1 MAMLKPK
8 LKMSRPAPIRPTQEF
23 DGLMKNAEAKNA
35 RLRKSEFDMDRQL
48 DRRREDGMS

>member
-8 LKMSRPAPIRPTQEF
+8 LKMSRPAPIRPTQEYHR
-23 DGLMKNAEAKNA
+23 LMKNPEAKNA
-35 RLRKSEFDMDRQL
+35 RLRNSEIDMDRQL